1 MSKSVIFCYHC
12 FISVRLFYSHVN
24 PFLGLHL
31 FKMTKLIQQVSD
43 ETSHLQESMKL
54 LDRVSNMYII
64 CMYNILM
71 NLLFI
76 ITGNWYIEYYTWK

>member
-1 MSKSVIFCYHC
+1 MSKSVICCSHC
-12 FISVRLFYSHVN
+12 FISVRLFYSHTN

-64 CMYNILM
+64 CKYNI
-71 NLLFI
+71 FI
-76 ITGNWYIEYYTWK
+76 DELIIYYHRQLVY

>member
-1 MSKSVIFCYHC
+1 M
-12 FISVRLFYSHVN
+12 N

-54 LDRVSNMYII
+54 LDRVSNIL
-64 CMYNILM
+64 YNL
-71 NLLFI
+71 
-76 ITGNWYIEYYTWK
+76 